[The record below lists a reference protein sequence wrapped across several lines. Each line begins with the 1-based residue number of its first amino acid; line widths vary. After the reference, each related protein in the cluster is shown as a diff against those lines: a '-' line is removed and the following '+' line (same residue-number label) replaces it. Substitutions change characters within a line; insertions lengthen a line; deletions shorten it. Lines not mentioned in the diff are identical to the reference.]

1 MKSFISVAKRFDAI
15 TVKANS
21 LAAND
26 VEESKWKNL

>member
-1 MKSFISVAKRFDAI
+1 MKPCISVEKRFDVI

-26 VEESKWKNL
+26 VEESKWKI